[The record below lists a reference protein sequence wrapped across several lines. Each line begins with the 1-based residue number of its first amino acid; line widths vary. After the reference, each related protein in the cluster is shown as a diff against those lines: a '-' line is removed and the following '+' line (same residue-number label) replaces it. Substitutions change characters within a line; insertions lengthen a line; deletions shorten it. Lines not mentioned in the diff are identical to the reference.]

1 MFARL
6 LTATVLAALVVP
18 GVAQAHHTAVPIV
31 ALDYSNRI
39 LPGTAERAGV
49 RATVEDAGRKLRLT
63 VPAGH
68 EATVLGYEGEPF
80 LRIGGA
86 GVQAAVHSTTA
97 RGLGLVPA
105 ASLVQIRTWTPLG
118 PGRSFAWADA
128 RAWAPSAA
136 LQGRSEVAWSVPV
149 VVDGQ
154 PTMIRGEL
162 VRAAKPPLW
171 PWIVLAAV
179 PLLAAT
185 FAARRRRWLWASA
198 TGLAALA
205 GLATVAALGG
215 FATAGLSVSA
225 DRWVLLAV
233 EIALTL
239 VAIGLLRHRRARLA
253 AVAALAA
260 FAVLQALSELA
271 VFRHGVVVSGLP
283 AGAVRAAAALALG
296 AGLGA
301 GALVFL
307 APVSGTGHTQSRN
320 TFSFV
325 RTSRKEQA

>member
-1 MFARL
+1 M
-6 LTATVLAALVVP
+6 
-18 GVAQAHHTAVPIV
+18 
-31 ALDYSNRI
+31 
-39 LPGTAERAGV
+39 
-49 RATVEDAGRKLRLT
+49 
-63 VPAGH
+63 
-68 EATVLGYEGEPF
+68 
-80 LRIGGA
+80 
-86 GVQAAVHSTTA
+86 
-97 RGLGLVPA
+97 
-105 ASLVQIRTWTPLG
+105 
-118 PGRSFAWADA
+118 
-128 RAWAPSAA
+128 
-136 LQGRSEVAWSVPV
+136 PV

-154 PTMIRGEL
+154 RTEIRGEL
-162 VRAAKPPLW
+162 RRAAKPPLW
-171 PWIVLAAV
+171 PWIVLGAL
-179 PLLAAT
+179 PLLAAAA
-185 FAARRRRWLWASA
+185 AARRKRWLWAGA

-215 FATAGLSVSA
+215 FATAGLPVSA
-225 DRWVLLAV
+225 DRWTLLAV

-239 VAIGLLRHRRARLA
+239 VAIGLLRHRRARLV

-307 APVSGTGHTQSRN
+307 APVSGTGRTESRN
-320 TFSFV
+320 TPSFV

>member
-1 MFARL
+1 VFARL
-6 LTATVLAALVVP
+6 LTAAVLAALVVP

-39 LPGTAERAGV
+39 RPGSAGQSGV

-63 VPAGH
+63 VHPGH

-80 LRIGGA
+80 LRFGRT

-97 RGLGLVPA
+97 RGLGLVPS
-105 ASLVQIRTWTPLG
+105 ASLVQIKTWTPVAG
-118 PGRSFAWADA
+118 GRSFAWADA

-136 LQGRSEVAWSVPV
+136 LHGRSKIAWAVPI
-149 VVDGQ
+149 VVDGRR
-154 PTMIRGEL
+154 TEIHGEL

-171 PWIVLAAV
+171 PWIVLGAL
-179 PLLAAT
+179 PLLAAA
-185 FAARRRRWLWASA
+185 FAAKRRRLVWAGA

-205 GLATVAALGG
+205 GLATLAALGG
-215 FATAGLSVSA
+215 FATSGLSVSA
-225 DRWVLLAV
+225 DRWLLLAV
-233 EIALTL
+233 EVALTL
-239 VAIGLLRHRRARLA
+239 VAIGLLTSPRVRLI

-271 VFRHGVVVSGLP
+271 VFRHGVVISGLP
-283 AGAVRAAAALALG
+283 AAAVRAAAALALG

-301 GALVFL
+301 AVLVFL
-307 APVSGTGHTQSRN
+307 APVTGTGRTQSRQ
-320 TFSFV
+320 TPSFV